1 MALVV
6 KDLID
11 AGVHFGHRASRWN
24 PKMKP
29 YIYGKRNLIHII
41 DLKETVRGL
50 LRATKFFNRIASSGG
65 LILFVGTK
73 RQAAETIIEE
83 CTRSGMPYVT
93 ERWLGGTLTNF
104 RTIRSRLE
112 RLEELETI
120 LDGEQ
125 ALSYSK
131 KMISTLTPRAA
142 EDRAQPQRHPNMTR
156 LPEALLVVD
165 PRREHIAVAEAR
177 KLGLK
182 VVALLDTDCDPDL
195 VDLPIPGNDDSM
207 RSIELLI
214 KRLTDAIIE
223 GKAAAPPEPPRRAS
237 RPRAAAIATASD
249 RGRAADPGP
258 RGWRS
263 AGRRTGGIGRPR
275 GHGAALP
282 APAPAPAEEPVEA
295 SGEPGP
301 ESPSL
306 CESPTP
312 AERTRSQAE
321 DGRTRAGPEACPARC
336 VKPPAEPGRVRGA
349 RIGAR
354 ASEPCPSR
362 TPRTRMVSLTGHRP
376 RHRFAVATRER
387 TAVARRAGLTPHPD
401 PKPHL
406 ASNDN
411 TT

>member
-1 MALVV
+1 MSLVV

-50 LRATKFFNRIASSGG
+50 LRATKYFNKVASQNG

-73 RQAAETIIEE
+73 RQASETIVEE

-125 ALSYSK
+125 ASSYSK
-131 KMISTLTPRAA
+131 KMISTLSR
-142 EDRAQPQRHPNMTR
+142 ERKKIERNLSGIRNMTR

-177 KLGLK
+177 KLGIK

-195 VDLPIPGNDDSM
+195 IDLPIPGNDDSM
-207 RSIELLI
+207 RSIELVI
-214 KRLTDAIIE
+214 KRLTDAIID
-223 GKAAAPPEPPRRAS
+223 GKAAAPAEPPPSADRDDRDDRRGGD
-237 RPRAAAIATASD
+237 RRD
-249 RGRAADPGP
+249 RGDRRRGPGGP
-258 RGWRS
+258 RD
-263 AGRRTGGIGRPR
+263 GGIRMGGPRPPAPAPVAE
-275 GHGAALP
+275 AA
-282 APAPAPAEEPVEA
+282 APAPAPVESAPVE
-295 SGEPGP
+295 
-301 ESPSL
+301 
-306 CESPTP
+306 P
-312 AERTRSQAE
+312 A
-321 DGRTRAGPEACPARC
+321 P
-336 VKPPAEPGRVRGA
+336 
-349 RIGAR
+349 
-354 ASEPCPSR
+354 ASEPAPVES
-362 TPRTRMVSLTGHRP
+362 TPAP
-376 RHRFAVATRER
+376 
-387 TAVARRAGLTPHPD
+387 
-401 PKPHL
+401 
-406 ASNDN
+406 ASEDAAPAEGV
-411 TT
+411 